1 MEKDTRLVH
10 VLNLISRIFGDRSLT
25 RKQAREILQEIRD
38 DVDIRMDALD
48 QDERNQIDDSFQLG
62 DAD

>member
-1 MEKDTRLVH
+1 VEKDTRLVH